1 MPALG
6 RPAPLTPDRFRQRFV
21 HYLRYIRGVELDA
34 ATRADHLAALQ
45 LAVRETL
52 IDRLAATEAAWR
64 ERDAKVVHYLSMEYL
79 VGRLVRNNLAATS
92 LTATAR
98 QALAAVGVDL
108 DAVVDEERDPGLG
121 NGGLGRLAACF
132 LDSLA
137 TLELPAYGYGLR
149 YDYGIFRQELADGWQ
164 RERPD
169 EWLEGGYAW
178 EIPRPDLTV
187 EVGLGG
193 STEWVRGR
201 DGRQRSVWHPAHRLL
216 GVPHDVLVA
225 GHGTGAVA
233 ILRLFKADAPDE
245 FDFEIF
251 SRGDFLRAVAS
262 RENVEAVTKVLYPSD
277 AVEAGRVLRLT
288 QEYFLAACAVR
299 DVVERFRREHGDDWP
314 RFAERVAFQLNDTH
328 PSLTIAELLRV
339 LLDEAGLPWDEAFV
353 TTRAVCGYTNH
364 TLRPEALEAWPV
376 ALLEHMLPRHAQIL
390 YDLNLRFLESVS
402 ESHPGDLELL
412 RRVSL
417 VDENNGKA
425 FRMAHLAVV
434 GSHRVNGVAAL
445 HTELLKRQVL
455 PDFAAIWPERFVS
468 ITNGITPRRW
478 LAECNPVLAAAITA
492 RLGDGWTTD
501 LERLSELA
509 RFADDPGFQDAFL
522 AIKRDNKRALA
533 ALLQRVC
540 GVGADPDSLFDVHV
554 KRMHEYKRQ
563 LLKVL
568 HVVALYRRIKAD
580 PRRGVVPR
588 TVVFGG
594 KAAPAYHLA
603 KQVIRLINGVAS
615 VVNGD
620 PGVEGRLRVAFV
632 PDYRVSLAEVIIP
645 AADLSEQIS
654 TAGTEASG
662 TGNMKLALNGA
673 LTIGTLDGANIEI
686 REAVGEES
694 FFSFGLDAGQAE
706 ALLAQGYD
714 PRAVTAA
721 DPELAAV
728 VDDLRRGVFVGG
740 DGAMLR
746 DLWAAL
752 MEHGDRFLVLA
763 DFRAYVDAQARVEA
777 LFADR
782 RAWAAAAIRNVAA
795 MGRFSADRAVLEYA
809 REVWDLEPVPVRA
822 AGWRARAGESG

>member
-1 MPALG
+1 MPGLG

-21 HYLRYIRGVELDA
+21 HYLRYIRGVDLDGA
-34 ATRADHLAALQ
+34 SRADQLGALQ

-52 IDRLAATEAAWR
+52 IDRLAASETAWR
-64 ERDAKVVHYLSMEYL
+64 KQGAKVVHYLSMEYL
-79 VGRLVRNNLAATS
+79 IGRLVRNNLAATD

-98 QALAAVGVDL
+98 QALAGLGIELDDL
-108 DAVVDEERDPGLG
+108 VDEERDPGLG

-149 YDYGIFRQELADGWQ
+149 YDFGIFRQELAEGWQ

-193 STEWVRGR
+193 FTEWVGGP
-201 DGRQRSVWHPAHRLL
+201 DGRRRSVWHPAHRLL

-225 GHGTGAVA
+225 GHGTDAVA

-245 FDFEIF
+245 FDFETF
-251 SRGDFLRAVAS
+251 SRGDFLSAVAS

-288 QEYFLAACAVR
+288 QEYFLAACAVG
-299 DVVERFRREHGDDWP
+299 DVVKRFRREHGEAWARLP
-314 RFAERVAFQLNDTH
+314 ELVAFQLNDTH
-328 PSLTIAELLRV
+328 PALTVAELLR
-339 LLDEAGLPWDEAFV
+339 LLVDEAGLPWQQAFSL
-353 TTRAVCGYTNH
+353 TRACCGYTNH
-364 TLRPEALEAWPV
+364 TLRPEALEVWPV
-376 ALLEHMLPRHAQIL
+376 ALVERMLPRHAQIL

-402 ESHPGDLELL
+402 ESRPGDLDLL
-412 RRVSL
+412 RRLSL
-417 VDENNGKA
+417 VDENGRKA

-434 GSHRVNGVAAL
+434 GSHRVNGVATL

-455 PDFAAIWPERFVS
+455 PDFAALWPERFVS

-478 LAECNPVLAAAITA
+478 LAECNPALAAAVTA
-492 RLGDGWTTD
+492 HIGAGWEKD
-501 LERLSELA
+501 LERLGQLV
-509 RFADDPGFQDAFL
+509 RFADDPAFQGEFL
-522 AIKRDNKRALA
+522 AIKRGNKAALA
-533 ALLQRVC
+533 AALKRLC
-540 GVGADPDSLFDVHV
+540 GVDVDPGSLFDVQV

-563 LLKVL
+563 LLNVL
-568 HVVALYRRIKAD
+568 HVITAYRRIKAD
-580 PRRGVVPR
+580 PRRPVVPR
-588 TVVFGG
+588 TVIFGG
-594 KAAPAYHLA
+594 KAAPAYHMA
-603 KQVIRLINGVAS
+603 KQVIRLINGVAD
-615 VVNGD
+615 VVNAD
-620 PGVEGRLRVAFV
+620 PDVAGRLRVAFV
-632 PDYRVSLAEVIIP
+632 PDYRVSLAEIIIP

-686 REAVGEES
+686 REAVGEDS
-694 FFSFGLDAGQAE
+694 FFTFGLAAAE
-706 ALLAQGYD
+706 AEAVLSGDYD
-714 PRAVTAA
+714 PRAVAAA
-721 DPELAAV
+721 DPELAGV
-728 VDDLRRGVFVGG
+728 MEDLRRGVFVGG
-740 DGAMLR
+740 DAAMLR
-746 DLWAAL
+746 DVWAAL

-763 DFRAYVDAQARVEA
+763 DYRAYVDAQARVEA
-777 LFADR
+777 LFADPG
-782 RAWAAAAIRNVAA
+782 AWAAKAIRNVAA

-809 REVWDLEPVPVRA
+809 REVWDLEPVPVHA
-822 AGWRARAGESG
+822 AGWRSRAGESG